1 MLLAL
6 SPAGFAQITKGAG
19 TAKYEEKLKLV
30 KNLIGEMTI
39 DEKIDQLT
47 NVTQGIKR
55 LGIKPYNWWSEVL
68 HGVARNLRATE
79 SLQLYV
85 SAPTAGVASPIASL
99 IVFKRVELQPGQT
112 VREKFAVTPEQ
123 LQTVLADGRS
133 KILEGSYAITVG
145 GAAPSYRGDK
155 LGVSMTVAHFNLK

>member
-30 KNLIGEMTI
+30 KHLIGEMTI

-68 HGVARNLRATE
+68 HGVARNGRATE
-79 SLQLYV
+79 TLQLYV

-99 IVFKRVELQPGQT
+99 IGFKRVELQVGQT
-112 VREKFAVTPEQ
+112 VREEFEGLRSSCKRCRQAAGPRFWRAAASSPWEELRRVTE
-123 LQTVLADGRS
+123 AMR
-133 KILEGSYAITVG
+133 LE
-145 GAAPSYRGDK
+145 
-155 LGVSMTVAHFNLK
+155 